1 MQSFLAVIGLV
12 LIILITLAFIGYS
25 AATNRI
31 IRSQEKEIARLQT
44 QLKRE
49 RRKEPLTIIQDGKNP
64 KFGDF

>member
-1 MQSFLAVIGLV
+1 MQSYILILGLV
-12 LIILITLAFIGYS
+12 LTIVITLVFIGYS
-25 AATNRI
+25 VTTNKI

-49 RRKEPLTIIQDGKNP
+49 RQKEPLTIIQDGKNP